1 MDIYKVTI
9 LLDSLADRSYTY
21 TIINEIL
28 FNLENNY
35 GYKFKKNILSKDQL
49 NIQYCK
55 RCFKCFK
62 SLYCPIEGSDDMKYI
77 KSGLLDADLIIFGLP
92 VYMNNISG
100 FSKNIIDRLSSWSHT
115 NGLIGKKSIIV
126 STASHSGL
134 LAVKKYMEAVCTA
147 FGTEIIGEVFVTENS
162 SRKAGIVEE
171 CVLKIN
177 AVLKG
182 QANAVNSDL
191 LDEHFTLLKKMTE
204 EKQISFSEMEIKELT
219 KRGFFLSNSFKEFKE
234 NAERSL

>member
-92 VYMNNISG
+92 VSNLFAI
-100 FSKNIIDRLSSWSHT
+100 L
-115 NGLIGKKSIIV
+115 V
-126 STASHSGL
+126 C
-134 LAVKKYMEAVCTA
+134 LALNLAIA
-147 FGTEIIGEVFVTENS
+147 FF
-162 SRKAGIVEE
+162 
-171 CVLKIN
+171 
-177 AVLKG
+177 
-182 QANAVNSDL
+182 
-191 LDEHFTLLKKMTE
+191 
-204 EKQISFSEMEIKELT
+204 ISFSILVAFL
-219 KRGFFLSNSFKEFKE
+219 FFSYLEQFQLVPLFHQTSIHNHKQFCVAHY
-234 NAERSL
+234 NTYI